1 MNLTI
6 VEINLLSGAFTA
18 PFIDCLFD
26 STGTI
31 GSATTLYS
39 IIKIMHQ
46 HSLDCECV
54 QLLRLLSIAVGTSFP
69 NEIRELSADTALAAR
84 FISEHLKDV
93 EDLLY
98 DLL

>member
-46 HSLDCECV
+46 HNLDCECV
-54 QLLRLLSIAVGTSFP
+54 QLLQLLSIAIGTSFP
-69 NEIRELSADTALAAR
+69 GEFDGLSTDTTSDTC
-84 FISEHLKDV
+84 FIEEFLKDV